1 MHFDLHQLIQ
11 QHGLHQIEG
20 PFSKEDIDNV
30 VKKLPLDKSPG
41 SDGFNGLFIKK
52 CWHIIKGDIYQL
64 CLDFFEERI
73 DLQALNNS
81 YITLIPKVNFSMG
94 VNDFKPISLLN
105 CIDKIITKLMGE
117 RLQSIIIPL
126 IHQNQY
132 EFIKSRIIKDCLA
145 WAFEYIHQCQQSK

>member
-1 MHFDLHQLIQ
+1 MP
-11 QHGLHQIEG
+11 IE
-20 PFSKEDIDNV
+20 
-30 VKKLPLDKSPG
+30 KSPG
-41 SDGFNGLFIKK
+41 PNGFNGLFIKK

-81 YITLIPKVNFSMG
+81 YITLIPKVNSSMG
-94 VNDFKPISLLN
+94 VNDFRPISLLN

-132 EFIKSRIIKDCLA
+132 GFIKSRTIKDCLA

>member
-1 MHFDLHQLIQ
+1 MP
-11 QHGLHQIEG
+11 IE
-20 PFSKEDIDNV
+20 
-30 VKKLPLDKSPG
+30 KSPG
-41 SDGFNGLFIKK
+41 PNGFNGLFIKK

-94 VNDFKPISLLN
+94 VNDFRPISLLN